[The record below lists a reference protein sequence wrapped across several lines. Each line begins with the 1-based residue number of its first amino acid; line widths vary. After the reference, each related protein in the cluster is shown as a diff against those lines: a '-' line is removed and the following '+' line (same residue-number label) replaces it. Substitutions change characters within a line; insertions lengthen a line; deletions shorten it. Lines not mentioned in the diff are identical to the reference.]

1 MSLLRNL
8 ASGMRSLFRKEQVD
22 RELDEELGA
31 YLEMAAEE
39 KMKQGMSRKDAH
51 RAVRLERGSPEV
63 TKEIVRSAGWESL
76 VETCWQDVRYAAR
89 TLRKSPGFTAVA
101 VLTLALGIGVNTTL
115 FTAFDAVALK
125 SLPVTEPKNVVRLVR
140 TLSSGGQG
148 DTRYAFSYP
157 EYAYFHAESQ
167 VFSGLIA
174 ASWPFRVSAILPGQA
189 NAGSLASEEPQVIQ
203 GQLVSSNYFA
213 VLGTRPIVGSL
224 FLPVESQA
232 PGTNPFIALSYPFW
246 QGQLDSDPQIV
257 GKVIKLNGAAFE
269 VAGVAS
275 RDFIGTAN
283 PPIVPDFWAPL
294 GMQAQLLPGE
304 DWLNQTSGYHV
315 QLLAR
320 LERGTELSQAQ
331 ADVTVLA
338 QQFQAAEAQPVQ
350 DKTVAITLQHANY
363 FADANDIRFQ
373 AFVTL
378 LMVAVG
384 LVLVVAC
391 ANLANMLLSRGVGR
405 QRETGIR
412 LAMGASRRRLIQQWL
427 TESILLAL
435 LGGAAGLFLS
445 LWTTTLLR
453 LAVAPV
459 IQGLFGI
466 NPSVIQLSPDLRVFT
481 YTLLIS
487 IITGV
492 AFGLSPALQFTK
504 ADLAAALKDE
514 GTAFSQRT
522 SRSRLRDFLL
532 GAQVAISMLLLIS
545 ASLLLRGLL
554 KSQTADPGFETKRV
568 FPLGLYFSDDTA
580 KSNALATRVISHL
593 TELPVVASVGLAHNV
608 PWLGTWTP
616 PVRVEGTSAPPKSLP
631 WQVLANYVSPGYFST
646 LSIPILRGRNFTL
659 LEGNSGAPV
668 AIVSQATAQQF
679 WPGEDPVG
687 KRLKLDLNFRGSW
700 TEFEVIGV
708 VKDVR
713 TANLSR
719 VDPGYIYVPT
729 DAAKLFNYS
738 LLLRTHG
745 DTNTSLA
752 SVRAALED
760 LDRTHFPP
768 GMQLTSLEEGPMRV
782 QEVIPHAISNFA
794 TSLSVLALL
803 LALVGVN
810 GVMAYFVSQR
820 SHEIG
825 VRMALGGTAQDIL
838 RWTVRSGMRPALIGA
853 MVGLVAGLGVAT
865 FLRAVLVFPGSP
877 NLLFGV
883 SAFDP
888 LSFVVSVG
896 FLLIAALVVCY
907 IPARHAMRVDPM
919 VALRY
924 E

>member
-1 MSLLRNL
+1 MSLLRNIARGL
-8 ASGMRSLFRKEQVD
+8 RSLFRKEQVD
-22 RELDEELGA
+22 RELNEELGA

-39 KMKQGMSRKDAH
+39 KMKDGLSRKEAL
-51 RAVRLERGSPEV
+51 RAVRLERGSLDV
-63 TKEIVRSAGWESL
+63 SKEIVRSGGWESF
-76 VETCWQDVRYAAR
+76 VETCWRDVRFAAR

-157 EYAYFHAESQ
+157 EYAYFHAQSH

-174 ASWPFRVSAILPGQA
+174 ASWPFGVSAVLSGQTR
-189 NAGSLASEEPQVIQ
+189 AGSQTSEKPQVIR

-213 VLGTRPIVGSL
+213 VLGTRAIVGSL

-232 PGTNPFIALSYPFW
+232 PGTNPFIVLSYPFW
-246 QGQLDSDPQIV
+246 QGRLDSDPQIV

-275 RDFIGTAN
+275 PDFIGTAN

-294 GMQAQLLPGE
+294 AMQPQLLPSE
-304 DWLNQTSGYHV
+304 DWLNQPSDYSV

-320 LERGTELSQAQ
+320 IAPGTELNQAQ
-331 ADVTVLA
+331 ADVTVLCR
-338 QQFQAAEAQPVQ
+338 QFQVAEAHLVQ

-363 FADANDIRFQ
+363 FGEANDLQFR

-378 LMVAVG
+378 LMVVVG
-384 LVLVVAC
+384 MVLLVAC
-391 ANLANMLLSRGVGR
+391 ANLANMLLARGAGR

-435 LGGAAGLFLS
+435 MGGAAGLLLS
-445 LWTTTLLR
+445 LWTTALLR
-453 LAVAPV
+453 LAVAPLV
-459 IQGLFGI
+459 QGLFGI
-466 NPSVIQLSPDLRVFT
+466 NPSVIQLSPDIRVFT
-481 YTLLIS
+481 YTVLIS

-492 AFGLSPALQFTK
+492 AFGLSPALQFSK

-514 GTAFSQRT
+514 GTAFSQRA
-522 SRSRLRDFLL
+522 SRTGLRGFLL
-532 GAQVAISMLLLIS
+532 GTQVAVSMLLLIS
-545 ASLLLRGLL
+545 SGLLLRGLL
-554 KSQTADPGFETKRV
+554 RSQTADPGFETKAV
-568 FPLGLYFSDDTA
+568 FPLGLAFSDDAT
-580 KSNALATRVISHL
+580 KSNALATRVIARL
-593 TELPVVASVGLAHNV
+593 TDLPAVASVGFAYHV

-616 PVRVEGTSAPPKSLP
+616 AVHVEGTSAPPKSLP
-631 WQVLANYVSPGYFST
+631 WQVLANYVSPGYFPT
-646 LSIPILRGRNFTL
+646 LGIPILRGRNFTH
-659 LEGNSGAPV
+659 LEGDSGAPV
-668 AIVSQATAQQF
+668 AVVSQAAAQQF
-679 WPGEDPVG
+679 WPGEDPIG
-687 KRLKLDLNFRGSW
+687 KKFKLDLDFRGSW
-700 TEFEVIGV
+700 AEFEVIGV
-708 VKDVR
+708 AKDVR

-719 VDPGYIYVPT
+719 IDPGYVYVAT
-729 DAAKLFNYS
+729 NVAKLSNYT
-738 LLLRTHG
+738 LLFRTYG
-745 DTNTSLA
+745 DTKTFPT
-752 SVRAALED
+752 SVRTALED
-760 LDRTHFPP
+760 IDRTCFPP
-768 GMQLTSLEEGPMRV
+768 GMELTSLQEGPMRM
-782 QEVIPHAISNFA
+782 QEVIPNAISYFA
-794 TSLSVLALL
+794 MSLSMLALL
-803 LALVGVN
+803 LALVGVY

-820 SHEIG
+820 THEIG
-825 VRMALGGTAQDIL
+825 VRVALGGTARDIL
-838 RWTVRSGMRPALIGA
+838 HWTVRFGMRPALIGA
-853 MVGLVAGLGVAT
+853 LVGVAGGIGVAT
-865 FLRAVLVFPGSP
+865 IFRAVLVFPGSP
-877 NLLFGV
+877 NFLFGV

-888 LSFVVSVG
+888 LAFVSSVG
-896 FLLIAALVVCY
+896 FLLMAALVACY